1 MGKASRKSDVFSFG
15 IMLLEVF
22 TGKKPTDTM
31 FVGELSLR
39 RWVHQAFPSRINHI
53 LDGNVQ
59 KDDEIVHG
67 FHHTSNPSEVSPSI
81 LHSTLTSV
89 FELGMLCTSELP
101 DERITMTD
109 VVAKLKKIKDDFKLE
124 PSSTGGG
131 SNITSVAV

>member
-1 MGKASRKSDVFSFG
+1 
-15 IMLLEVF
+15 
-22 TGKKPTDTM
+22 
-31 FVGELSLR
+31 
-39 RWVHQAFPSRINHI
+39 

-81 LHSTLTSV
+81 SHSTLTSV

-109 VVAKLKKIKDDFKLE
+109 VAKLKKIKDDFKLE
-124 PSSTGGG
+124 HSSTGGG

>member
-1 MGKASRKSDVFSFG
+1 M
-15 IMLLEVF
+15 
-22 TGKKPTDTM
+22 
-31 FVGELSLR
+31 
-39 RWVHQAFPSRINHI
+39 
-53 LDGNVQ
+53 Q

-67 FHHTSNPSEVSPSI
+67 FHHTSNPSDISPSI
-81 LHSTLTSV
+81 SHSTLRSI
-89 FELGMLCTSELP
+89 FELGLVCTSDMP